1 MKRPLA
7 IAIAALL
14 AASGIAG
21 YAGSSPAASGPVSVW
36 RLSAGETV
44 RSVSTRLAQEGRIPS
59 WSPVAFR
66 IASRVR
72 GLDKRLRP
80 GFYHLH
86 GSMSVWDAVG
96 ILLGPAKPGLKATL
110 PEGRT
115 CLDLSGI
122 LQRSQVAD
130 SAAFAALCKDTA
142 AARELGIPG
151 STGLEGYLFPDTY
164 LFDGTEKPM
173 DIARTMYRRHV
184 QVMSEVGDSLSP
196 VVRSLGWHGAVTLA
210 SIVEREAAVRSEAP
224 RIAGVFWSRLQQEI
238 PLGADPTVRYALGK
252 FTGSLTKSD
261 LALNS
266 PYNSRLYAGLPP
278 GPIANPGREALKA
291 AFHPDDA
298 DGWLYFVAKDDGS
311 REHFFAR
318 DLNQHVR
325 FKNQAA
331 HNRNR
336 SGVMAP

>member
-1 MKRPLA
+1 MKRIATIVAAA
-7 IAIAALL
+7 IV

-21 YAGSSPAASGPVSVW
+21 WALTVPETSGPVSVW
-36 RLSAGETV
+36 RMTPDETI
-44 RSVSTRLAQEGRIPS
+44 RSVSARLVSEGRIPS
-59 WSPVAFR
+59 WGAPAFR
-66 IASRVR
+66 VVSRIR

-80 GFYHLH
+80 GFYRIHAR
-86 GSMSVWDAVG
+86 MSVWKAVG
-96 ILLGPAKPGLKATL
+96 ALLGPSHPGLKVTL

-115 CLDLSGI
+115 CQDLSGL
-122 LQRSQVAD
+122 LQRSQIAD
-130 SAAFAALCKDTA
+130 SAEFARLCKDTA

-164 LFDGTEKPM
+164 LFDGTEKPI
-173 DIARTMYRRHV
+173 DVARAMYRRHL
-184 QVMSEVGDSLSP
+184 QVMSEVADSLSP
-196 VVRSLGWHGAVTLA
+196 VVKAVGWHGAVTLA

-224 RIAGVFWSRLQQEI
+224 RIAGVFWLRLQQDI

-278 GPIANPGREALKA
+278 GPIANPGREALRA
-291 AFHPDDA
+291 AFRPDTEG
-298 DGWLYFVAKDDGS
+298 GWLYFVAKDDGS

-318 DLNQHVR
+318 DLNQHVH
-325 FKNQAA
+325 FKNTAA
-331 HNRNR
+331 RNR
-336 SGVMAP
+336 SKSGVMAP